1 MNGDE
6 TGLNSRWPLLRNFWI
21 YHVKLCQRIERNYAC
36 RPGGLF
42 QNWRCVKSIFL
53 LAAVPACLPR
63 QARSEVQ
70 TILPDGQWQ
79 VADSARQKEL
89 PESARV
95 QTAGFPK
102 QDRNYFW
109 YRKIFKAPAD
119 ADGKCILKA
128 TAKPAAKG
136 WEAPTILRHWVTW
149 IRTQSDFS
157 KLL

>member
-1 MNGDE
+1 MNAMKPASTRVGR
-6 TGLNSRWPLLRNFWI
+6 SRGTSGFTTSN
-21 YHVKLCQRIERNYAC
+21 YASGIERNYAC

-42 QNWRCVKSIFL
+42 QNWRRVKSILL

-79 VADSARQKEL
+79 VADSVRQKEL

-95 QTAGFPK
+95 QTAGIPK

-109 YRKIFKAPAD
+109 YRKTFKAPAN

-136 WEAPTILRHWVTW
+136 WEAPTISRRWATAEP
-149 IRTQSDFS
+149 DA
-157 KLL
+157 K